1 MNISTLRQHQI
12 PVRTVP
18 RAAVPFHL
26 LIKPVGPSCNLACR
40 YCYYPQRDTPPGK
53 IDDEMLEA
61 FIRQYI
67 AAQPPGV
74 KEINFVW
81 QGGEPLMAGIGFY
94 KRALAL
100 QQRYTPPGVTVSNSL
115 QTNATLVTEAW
126 CQLFRQ
132 HGFIIGVSLDGD
144 ATLQNSHR
152 PDKRGNG
159 SYQDALRGLRLL
171 QQHSVEFNVLVV
183 VHNGVVERAREIY
196 DHLVGLGARLLQFQ
210 PLMAE
215 GDAVDQGYQLSA
227 EGWGR
232 FMVTIL
238 RRWKKRR
245 DIGRVF
251 VMNIEHALAQY
262 FTGVSPV
269 CVHSARCGT
278 NLVMEQDGQVYAC
291 DHLIDDKHRLGSLN
305 VDTPLADMVEASTR
319 LPFGRRKSTRPECR
333 QCSVRM
339 LCQGGCPAHL
349 DARGQNALCAGYFRF
364 FNELVTP
371 LRRWP
376 RDMAGLNAWRATL

>member
-18 RAAVPFHL
+18 RAGVPFHL

-53 IDDEMLEA
+53 MDDETLEA

-74 KEINFVW
+74 REINFVW

-94 KRALAL
+94 KRAQAL
-100 QQRYTPPGVTVSNSL
+100 QQRYAPPGITVSNSL
-115 QTNATLVTEAW
+115 QTNATLVTDAW

-144 ATLQNSHR
+144 APLQDSHR

-159 SYQDALRGLRLL
+159 SYHDALRGVRLL
-171 QQHSVEFNVLVV
+171 QQHGVDFNVLVV
-183 VHNGVVERAREIY
+183 VHNGVAERAGDIY

-215 GDAVDQGYQLSA
+215 GDAVHQGYQLSA
-227 EGWGR
+227 DAWGR
-232 FMVTIL
+232 FMVAIL
-238 RRWKKRR
+238 RRWNKRR

-278 NLVMEQDGQVYAC
+278 NLVMEPDGQIYAC
-291 DHLIDDKHRLGSLN
+291 DHLIDDKHRLGRLNGSLS
-305 VDTPLADMVEASTR
+305 LAAMVEASTA
-319 LPFGRRKSTRPECR
+319 LPFGRRKSTRPECQR
-333 QCSVRM
+333 CSVRM

-349 DARGQNALCAGYFRF
+349 DARGHNALCGGYFRF
-364 FNELVTP
+364 FNELLTG

-376 RDMAGLNAWRATL
+376 RDMTGFNAWRATL